1 MKKGV
6 SVIVVLL
13 LSTAGFA
20 GPAENKPAVNKPAE
34 TNLAEI
40 KPAETQPAEKKLS
53 FAYDITYMSK
63 YMTHGTEGYGQQ
75 GALLNSID
83 TDLYGTGFGIKV
95 LHRNAI
101 GSGYVNKQ
109 RFEYIPYYRTKLFE
123 GTPFAMNTDI
133 SMTYKHYY
141 KLAPDKSKTLYEWIF
156 AFSWPNIMPGG
167 LYPYYIVH
175 YEYPALSGL
184 KYNIT
189 GWLHR
194 FGLGYDLKVNELPNP
209 LQLTSEVAYTDGL
222 EGAAHDWSYATFG
235 IATKLKITDKLTFT
249 PRLYHQ
255 ITMDKSITSRHNITY
270 CVLSMTYK
278 F

>member
-1 MKKGV
+1 MKMKKGV
-6 SVIVVLL
+6 SVIIVLL

-20 GPAENKPAVNKPAE
+20 GPQENKPEVNKP
-34 TNLAEI
+34 AEI

-53 FAYDITYMSK
+53 FTYDITYMSK
-63 YMTHGTEGYGQQ
+63 YMTKGFESYGQQ
-75 GALLNSID
+75 GGLFNSID
-83 TDLYGTGFGIKV
+83 VDLYGTGFGINV
-95 LHRNAI
+95 THRNAI
-101 GSGYVNKQ
+101 GSGYVDKQ
-109 RFEYIPYYRTKLFE
+109 RFDYTPYYKTKLFE

-141 KLAPDKSKTLYEWIF
+141 GLARDKSKTLYEWIF

-209 LQLTSEVAYTDGL
+209 LQLTSEVAYTDGI

-235 IATKLKITDKLTFT
+235 IATKFNITKNLTFA
-249 PRLYHQ
+249 PGIYEQ
-255 ITMDKSITSRHNITY
+255 ITMDDSVSKRHDITY
-270 CVLSMTYK
+270 CRLSMKYK